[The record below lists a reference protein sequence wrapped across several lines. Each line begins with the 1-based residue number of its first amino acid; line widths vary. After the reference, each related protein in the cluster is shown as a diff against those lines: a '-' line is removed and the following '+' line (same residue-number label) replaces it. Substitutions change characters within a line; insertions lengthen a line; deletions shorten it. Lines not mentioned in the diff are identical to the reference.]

1 MSKSEP
7 STAPRRAA
15 TIDDLRRW
23 IREQLDAPEAQ
34 KRELLAS
41 IADVFDR
48 QRELWQTSKLEAVQA
63 LSEGFADKLGRL
75 QTQLLAKEATVR
87 NIANYFEE
95 VVAGLTDKANRDPKT
110 RLMNFEWFMQRL
122 ESFLAIE
129 QRVRCCAVGIVDIS
143 SFKWF
148 NDNLGHAVGDRIIER
163 VAQLLAD
170 RLRSRDLITQDTGP
184 RDLHARFGGD
194 EFAFLVTDLPGP
206 DEACTVAG
214 RFKRNVEEYAWERE
228 DPRLAERPVRVDVG
242 VVCLRLGPLDDR
254 RGVARTLAQLL
265 IDRADQLMYAAKTDR
280 SASIYLTTAEI
291 TAGRLRETGVG
302 QPCSERGTGAT
313 RKSP

>member
-1 MSKSEP
+1 MSNSEV
-7 STAPRRAA
+7 STARR
-15 TIDDLRRW
+15 TTTNIDELRRW
-23 IREQLDAPEAQ
+23 VREQLDAPDDQ
-34 KRELLAS
+34 KRELLVALGE
-41 IADVFDR
+41 VFDR
-48 QRELWQTSKLEAVQA
+48 QRELWQNSKLEAVQA

-75 QTQLLAKEATVR
+75 QTQLQAQEATVR
-87 NIANYFEE
+87 SIANYFEE

-148 NDNLGHAVGDRIIER
+148 NDHLGHAVGDRIIER

-170 RLRSRDLITQDTGP
+170 RLRSRDLLTQDSGP

-214 RFKRNVEEYAWERE
+214 RFKRNVEEYSWERE
-228 DPRLAERPVRVDVG
+228 DPRLGEHPVRVDVG
-242 VVCLRLGPLDDR
+242 VVCLKLGPLDDR
-254 RGVARTLAQLL
+254 RGAARALSQLL
-265 IDRADQLMYAAKTDR
+265 IDRADPLMYAAKTDR
-280 SASIYLTTAEI
+280 SASIYLTVAEI
-291 TAGRLRETGVG
+291 AAGRLREAGPV
-302 QPCSERGTGAT
+302 QPCGERGAGQT
-313 RKSP
+313 RTP